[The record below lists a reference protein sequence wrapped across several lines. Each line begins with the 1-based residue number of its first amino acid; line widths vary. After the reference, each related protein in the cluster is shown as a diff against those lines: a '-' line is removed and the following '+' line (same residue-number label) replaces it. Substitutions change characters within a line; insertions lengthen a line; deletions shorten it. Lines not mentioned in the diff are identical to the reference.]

1 MQSDRL
7 IKGLNE
13 KMNFTKNTDKNRIK
27 WVDFSKGVAMLL
39 VVIAHTMRPS
49 GDIQSFGKKTLKS
62 AKSLLIPA
70 VLLYFTW
77 ICIEICRDRY
87 DLVFLCPVFW
97 KSFV

>member
-1 MQSDRL
+1 
-7 IKGLNE
+7 
-13 KMNFTKNTDKNRIK
+13 MNFTKNTDKNRIK
-27 WVDFSKGVAMLL
+27 WVDFSKEVAMLL

-77 ICIEICRDRY
+77 ICIEICRNRY